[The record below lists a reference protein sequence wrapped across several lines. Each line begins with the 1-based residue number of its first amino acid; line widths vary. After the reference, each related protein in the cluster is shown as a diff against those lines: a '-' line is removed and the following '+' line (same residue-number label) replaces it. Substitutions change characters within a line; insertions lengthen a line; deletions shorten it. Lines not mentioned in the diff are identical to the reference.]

1 MIGEYS
7 LLEVAKECKGNVI
20 GNDVKIYRFSTDSR
34 EMLSGD
40 AFIALKGKNFDGN
53 DLVVDA
59 VQKGAVAAVVTRKI
73 DINLPMLHVDDGL
86 NALAAVA
93 TITRER
99 SKAQI
104 IGITGSQGKTTVK
117 EMVSSILSQAG
128 ATLITPKNQ
137 NNTIGVP
144 LTLLSITD
152 QHEFAVIEMGADKHG
167 EIKFSASSA
176 KPNISLITN
185 AKEAHVEGFGSLTGI
200 VEAKGEIIDATD
212 PTGILVL
219 NYDDANV
226 ETWITRAK
234 SRVVKKFSGH
244 NASAD
249 YFASGV
255 SIGSKGTAEFI
266 LNTPVGSQ
274 PIKLGLLGNH
284 NVLNAVASSA
294 VAMEAGASLMHVKA
308 GLESV
313 NQSVVVFHLPAE
325 LSNAKCLMTHIT
337 RALLPSKQ
345 PLMF

>member
-7 LLEVAKECKGNVI
+7 LLEVAQKCKGNVI

-59 VQKGAVAAVVTRKI
+59 VKKGAVAAVVTRKM

-128 ATLITPKNQ
+128 ATLATPKNQ

-144 LTLLSITD
+144 LTLLSIT
-152 QHEFAVIEMGADKHG
+152 INM
-167 EIKFSASSA
+167 
-176 KPNISLITN
+176 SLR
-185 AKEAHVEGFGSLTGI
+185 SLKW
-200 VEAKGEIIDATD
+200 E
-212 PTGILVL
+212 
-219 NYDDANV
+219 
-226 ETWITRAK
+226 
-234 SRVVKKFSGH
+234 
-244 NASAD
+244 
-249 YFASGV
+249 
-255 SIGSKGTAEFI
+255 
-266 LNTPVGSQ
+266 
-274 PIKLGLLGNH
+274 PIN
-284 NVLNAVASSA
+284 
-294 VAMEAGASLMHVKA
+294 MEK
-308 GLESV
+308 
-313 NQSVVVFHLPAE
+313 
-325 LSNAKCLMTHIT
+325 
-337 RALLPSKQ
+337 
-345 PLMF
+345 